1 MRKVSSAQGCT
12 MQKDS
17 PHKGRHCAKA
27 HIMQGDVPCKARTEG
42 MFHAKGALCN
52 KHIMQRAQR
61 AKGCSMQ
68 RDPVQK
74 LSCAEGCSMQKDGL
88 HRAKGHTMQSMHCTQ
103 DVPWKGCAVQKR
115 HHAKG
120 ATCKGMLHAK
130 EFSVQRTSLSTD
142 CTMHKAKTPRS
153 AQVQRRH
160 RMKEAVPSGALP
172 GCTA

>member
-1 MRKVSSAQGCT
+1 

-17 PHKGRHCAKA
+17 PHKGRHCAKG
-27 HIMQGDVPCKARTEG
+27 HIMQGDVLCKACTEG
-42 MFHAKGALCN
+42 MFHAKGAPCN
-52 KHIMQRAQR
+52 KHTMQRAQR

-68 RDPVQK
+68 RAPVQK
-74 LSCAEGCSMQKDGL
+74 LSCAEGYSMQKDGPSKGM

-103 DVPWKGCAVQKR
+103 DVPRKGCAVQQP
-115 HHAKG
+115 HHAKS
-120 ATCKGMLHAK
+120 ATCKRMLHAK

-160 RMKEAVPSGALP
+160 RMKEAAPGGALP